1 MQSTL
6 KNTESAD
13 SAWCRRAQSVLP
25 GGMYGHLSTRL
36 LPESYPQYFARGEGA
51 KIWDVNGSEYVDF
64 MCAFGPSLFGYCD
77 REVDDAF
84 IAQLRRGDTL
94 TGPSP
99 LIVEL
104 AEAFVGQVSH
114 AEWAMFCKNGTDATT
129 SAVMAAR
136 AATGRSTILRAQGA
150 YHGTSPWSTP
160 VSAGTT
166 EGDRGHQLF
175 FEYNNAESLRK
186 AAHEAGDRLAGI
198 IATPVNQN
206 AFVTQQLPTLEY
218 ARAARQLCD
227 AAGALLIT
235 DEVRSGFRCSR
246 DGLFDGLGAPP
257 DLSAW
262 GKVIAN
268 GHPISALL
276 GNARARSGV
285 EAIFVTGSFWFS
297 AAPMAA
303 ALVVMRRIRETPYLE
318 RIQRTGTLL
327 RDGLKEIAARH
338 GMDFEQSGPVT
349 MPLMRFINDPD
360 FRAGFYWCS
369 EMLRR
374 GVYMHP
380 WHNMFIN
387 TAMTE
392 DHIDLTLKA
401 ADGAFAALA
410 HARPK
415 LPANERLAPLLKKS

>member
-198 IATPVNQN
+198 IA
-206 AFVTQQLPTLEY
+206 
-218 ARAARQLCD
+218 
-227 AAGALLIT
+227 
-235 DEVRSGFRCSR
+235 
-246 DGLFDGLGAPP
+246 
-257 DLSAW
+257 
-262 GKVIAN
+262 
-268 GHPISALL
+268 
-276 GNARARSGV
+276 
-285 EAIFVTGSFWFS
+285 
-297 AAPMAA
+297 
-303 ALVVMRRIRETPYLE
+303 
-318 RIQRTGTLL
+318 
-327 RDGLKEIAARH
+327 
-338 GMDFEQSGPVT
+338 
-349 MPLMRFINDPD
+349 
-360 FRAGFYWCS
+360 
-369 EMLRR
+369 
-374 GVYMHP
+374 
-380 WHNMFIN
+380 
-387 TAMTE
+387 
-392 DHIDLTLKA
+392 
-401 ADGAFAALA
+401 
-410 HARPK
+410 
-415 LPANERLAPLLKKS
+415 